1 MDEVVSTIVCGL
13 IVSVV
18 VTVVSARQPVVDVR
32 EESDSTA
39 EDEQEF
45 GGEEEVERFDGVEK

>member
-1 MDEVVSTIVCGL
+1 MSIIVCDL

-18 VTVVSARQPVVDVR
+18 VTVVSARQPVVDVT
-32 EESDSTA
+32 EESDSAA